1 MHTVPRGLAAAGLAA
16 TLVVGISAS
25 TDLKVGDSAPPF
37 TLQGSDGRMYRLADY
52 KGKQVVVLAWFARA
66 FTGP

>member
-1 MHTVPRGLAAAGLAA
+1 MHTVPRGFAVAGLAA
-16 TLVVGISAS
+16 TLVVGIAAS

-52 KGKQVVVLAWFARA
+52 KGKQVVVLAWFAHA